1 MPGLVLRFP
10 TMDLHRLAEER
21 SVAYHRAI
29 AEKLRHQPEIVE
41 KARRRV
47 QEWTDSR
54 AEPPF
59 YARKWAEI
67 LASDVST
74 IAAFLVERS
83 ELADELRQ
91 STPFAGALD
100 PRERWKI
107 WRETRDRFSEQP

>member
-1 MPGLVLRFP
+1 
-10 TMDLHRLAEER
+10 MDLHRLAEER

-41 KARRRV
+41 MARRRV
-47 QEWTDSR
+47 QEWMASR

-59 YARKWAEI
+59 YARKWTEI

-83 ELADELRQ
+83 ELAIELRQ

-100 PRERWKI
+100 PQERLKI
-107 WRETRDRFSEQP
+107 WHETRDRFSE